1 MWKLPFVALVY
12 ATVTPLLWAGGI
24 ILMATRFVRIP
35 SDTMPF
41 FVSVGTL
48 ISCLLFTLFHLPELG
63 KPTFQQSA
71 LALVAGL
78 LNGFGFVL
86 FWGFLVGGAGRGD
99 WELSTVAAIT
109 FALLPGIIAV
119 GSWQFLDEGFPVN
132 KTLGII
138 CAIAAIWLLNYKS

>member
-1 MWKLPFVALVY
+1 MSKIPFIALVY
-12 ATVTPLLWAGGI
+12 ATVTPILWAGGI

-35 SDTMPF
+35 SETMPL

-48 ISCLLFTLFHLPELG
+48 ISCLPFTLFHLSEFG
-63 KPTFQQSA
+63 KVTFQQSA
-71 LALVAGL
+71 LALVAGM

-86 FWGFLVGGAGRGD
+86 FWGFLVGGAGHGR
-99 WELSTVAAIT
+99 WELSTVSAIT

-119 GSWQFLDEGFPVN
+119 GSGLFLDEAFPLN

-138 CAIAAIWLLNYKS
+138 CAIVAIWLLNYEA